1 MRRAALLSS
10 TRSPQSATH
19 FRGEI
24 RARRPLV
31 RNLRHGPHGD
41 LQGAGSGIHP
51 RQEDRAFEHSHVNHG
66 LSWLH
71 SLPDA
76 EVRLP
81 NSRREILPQPATP

>member
-10 TRSPQSATH
+10 TRSLNPPPTSEVKFAPVDRWCEISGMGRTATYQALAA
-19 FRGEI
+19 GYI
-24 RARRPLV
+24 RAKKIGV
-31 RNLRHGPHGD
+31 RTLFD
-41 LQGAGSGIHP
+41 
-51 RQEDRAFEHSHVNHG
+51 VNHG

-81 NSRREILPQPATP
+81 NSRREILPQLATP

>member
-10 TRSPQSATH
+10 TQSPDPPPTSEVKFAPIDRWCEISGMGRTSTYQALAA
-19 FRGEI
+19 GYI
-24 RARRPLV
+24 RAKKVGV
-31 RNLRHGPHGD
+31 RTLID
-41 LQGAGSGIHP
+41 
-51 RQEDRAFEHSHVNHG
+51 VNHG

-81 NSRREILPQPATP
+81 NSRREILPQPVAP